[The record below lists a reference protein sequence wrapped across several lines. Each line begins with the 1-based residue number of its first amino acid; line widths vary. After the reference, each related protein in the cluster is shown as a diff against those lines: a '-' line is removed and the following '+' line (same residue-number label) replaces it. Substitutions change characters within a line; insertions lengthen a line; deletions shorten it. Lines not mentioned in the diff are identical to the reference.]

1 MRQSLQA
8 KQAATL
14 RDVARAAGVS
24 YQTVWRVVK
33 GHPHVAENTRRR
45 VREVLEQL
53 DYRPHRA
60 AQVLTTGRSG
70 MLQLVVFKG
79 MYGAPP
85 LSTLVHAAYVHG
97 YTMMVTELERPGSIE
112 AMRDALRA
120 SSRIVDGML
129 MVLPYPY
136 IPYEML
142 GDLCQGRPFV
152 VIGTEVGAHIPSV
165 VIDQAYGMELLCHH
179 LLSLGH
185 RAIAEI
191 SGPLM
196 NFDARARHEALCEQ
210 LAGAGLSLW
219 MSMEGNFDV
228 ASGYR
233 AAKRLLASSRTFTA
247 LVVGNDAMALGAL
260 RALHE
265 AGLRVPENVSVVGFD
280 DRPESAYFEPPLT
293 TVRQDFDA
301 LAQESVAYLASMVE
315 DAHVSWEQQRVL
327 DPELV
332 VRQST
337 GSVIAA

>member
-1 MRQSLQA
+1 MRQLSQA
-8 KQAATL
+8 RQAATL

-85 LSTLVHAAYVHG
+85 LSALVHAAYVHG
-97 YTMMVTELERPGSIE
+97 YAMMVTELERPGSIE
-112 AMRDALRA
+112 AMRDALRE

-129 MVLPYPY
+129 MVLPYPH
-136 IPYEML
+136 IPHGVL

-265 AGLRVPENVSVVGFD
+265 AGLRVPEDVSVVGFD
-280 DRPESAYFEPPLT
+280 DRPETAYFEPPLT

-315 DAHVSWEQQRVL
+315 DAHVSWEQRVL
-327 DPELV
+327 DPELI

-337 GSVIAA
+337 RSVIAA